1 MKISRKGIELIK
13 KWEGCRLKA
22 YYCPAGVLTIGYGH
36 TGKDVKWGMVIT
48 ESKAESLLVKDLE
61 KFEKKVDKYNDK
73 YNFNQNQF
81 DALVSFAYNIGSI
94 DQLTNNGK
102 RSIDVIAQKIM
113 LYCNANGKWL
123 SGLYNRR
130 LDEQRLFKSPI
141 CSGKVATV
149 KAING
154 LNVRKQPTTNSKVIT
169 AIPCNNEVEV
179 KKELDNGWLLINY
192 GGVTGYVYGKWVSY

>member
-1 MKISRKGIELIK
+1 MKISKKGIELIK
-13 KWEGCRLKA
+13 KWEGCRLKS
-22 YYCPAGVLTIGYGH
+22 YICPAGVLTIGYGH

-61 KFEKKVDKYNDK
+61 KFEKKVDKYNDV

-102 RSIDVIAQKIM
+102 RSIDVIAKKIL

-141 CSGKVATV
+141 CNGKVGTV
-149 KAING
+149 KAKNG
-154 LNVRKQPTTNSKVIT
+154 LNVRKLPTTNSKVIT
-169 AIPCNNEVEV
+169 TIPCNNEVEV

-192 GGVTGYVYGKWVSY
+192 GSITGYVYGKWASY

>member
-1 MKISRKGIELIK
+1 MKISKKGIELIK

-36 TGKDVKWGMVIT
+36 TGKDVKRGMVIT

-61 KFEKKVDKYNDK
+61 KFEKKVEKYNDV

-102 RSIDVIAQKIM
+102 RSIDVITQKIV
-113 LYCNANGKWL
+113 LYCKANGKRL

-154 LNVRKQPTTNSKVIT
+154 LNVRKLP
-169 AIPCNNEVEV
+169 
-179 KKELDNGWLLINY
+179 
-192 GGVTGYVYGKWVSY
+192 

>member
-1 MKISRKGIELIK
+1 MKISNKGIELIK
-13 KWEGCRLKA
+13 KWEGCRLTA
-22 YYCPAGVLTIGYGH
+22 YYCPGGVLTIGYGH
-36 TGKDVKWGMVIT
+36 TGKDVKCGMKIT

-61 KFEKKVDKYNDK
+61 KFEKKVDKYNQV

-81 DALVSFAYNIGSI
+81 DSLVSFAYNIGSI

-102 RSIDVIAQKIM
+102 RPINVIAQKIL
-113 LYCNANGKWL
+113 LYCNANGKRL

-154 LNVRKQPTTNSKVIT
+154 LNVRKLPTTNSKVIT
-169 AIPCNNEVEV
+169 AIPCNNEIEI

-192 GGVTGYVYGKWVSY
+192 GNVTGYVYGKWVAY

>member
-1 MKISRKGIELIK
+1 MKISNKGIELIK

-22 YYCPAGVLTIGYGH
+22 YYCPGGVLTIGYGH

-94 DQLTNNGK
+94 DQLT
-102 RSIDVIAQKIM
+102 
-113 LYCNANGKWL
+113 ANGTRSKEIIAIKIP
-123 SGLYNRR
+123 LYR
-130 LDEQRLFKSPI
+130 KTG
-141 CSGKVATV
+141 GKVL
-149 KAING
+149 KG
-154 LNVRKQPTTNSKVIT
+154 LEKRR
-169 AIPCNNEVEV
+169 AAE
-179 KKELDNGWLLINY
+179 KKLFL
-192 GGVTGYVYGKWVSY
+192 KK

>member
-1 MKISRKGIELIK
+1 MKISKKGIELIK

-61 KFEKKVDKYNDK
+61 KFEKKVNKYNDV

-102 RSIDVIAQKIM
+102 RSIEVISKKIPQ
-113 LYCNANGKWL
+113 YCNANGKRL

-130 LDEQRLFKSPI
+130 IDEQRLFNAPV
-141 CSGKVATV
+141 CDGKIGRVI
-149 KAING
+149 AING

-169 AIPCNNEVEV
+169 AIPYNNELTIIKDVG
-179 KKELDNGWLLINY
+179 NGWLHINY
-192 GGVTGYVYGKWVSY
+192 GNVTGYVYGKWVSY